1 MQLTNQPVA
10 LYARLSKD
18 RSGLSE
24 NVQIQLREGTYFVE
38 DNGGQV
44 VASFTDNDI
53 SASKFSTKPR
63 PEYDLL
69 VAAIERGEVEV
80 IVVTEMTR
88 LYRRIEE
95 LLELIKMAEHTKL
108 RGIFTTDGIG
118 YDLSTPEGI
127 HAAIGAVNNAMLES
141 ARLSKRQKRKKKVRA
156 EQGRYLGGYRAY
168 GYEGALK
175 DEAGTVLNRGRINV
189 ALVDREV
196 EIYRDCVRRIIAGE
210 RAMTI
215 MRDLNQRGIPSPDGK
230 QWAAGNFKRLFM
242 KKRYVVFETGD
253 HPTDCVCL
261 TNPST
266 GGTLVH
272 GEAEHRAVWPG
283 LIARE
288 EYELMMSRFRE
299 TAQNWNHGLV
309 HGRTYMLSGLVF
321 CACGSVMYGSAR
333 QRPDGT
339 YQRRY
344 RCKGVDNHGNRVGC
358 GKVFR
363 SAEPLELFVTEA
375 VLFRFDSPEAALALS
390 PKDDGTKVED
400 LVATL
405 AKHQLHRKNLVKE
418 YGRGEHKRDD
428 YKVMLEAADDAIEQ
442 VQEELAKFQN
452 SRAASLLPANK
463 AVREVWPDASLD
475 WRHSVIGLLVDR
487 VVIHPGHPGSH
498 LWNGYRFNPEMVAV
512 DWKA

>member
-1 MQLTNQPVA
+1 MQLTNQLVA

-53 SASKFSTKPR
+53 SASKFSKKPR

-118 YDLSTPEGI
+118 YDLSTPEGV

-141 ARLSKRQKRKKKVRA
+141 ARLSKRQKRKKKARA

-189 ALVDREV
+189 ALIDREV

-215 MRDLNQRGIPSPDGK
+215 MRDLNQRGVPSPDGK

-242 KKRYVVFETGD
+242 KKRYVVFEAEDQPATGQQGR
-253 HPTDCVCL
+253 P
-261 TNPST
+261 
-266 GGTLVH
+266 
-272 GEAEHRAVWPG
+272 RG
-283 LIARE
+283 LAGR
-288 EYELMMSRFRE
+288 LAGLA
-299 TAQNWNHGLV
+299 AQ
-309 HGRTYMLSGLVF
+309 
-321 CACGSVMYGSAR
+321 
-333 QRPDGT
+333 
-339 YQRRY
+339 RY
-344 RCKGVDNHGNRVGC
+344 RAAGRSGGDSSRSSGQPPVERVSVQPRDGRRRLE
-358 GKVFR
+358 GIVTPAAQAATFASFR
-363 SAEPLELFVTEA
+363 GWS
-375 VLFRFDSPEAALALS
+375 
-390 PKDDGTKVED
+390 G
-400 LVATL
+400 
-405 AKHQLHRKNLVKE
+405 
-418 YGRGEHKRDD
+418 GRPPFWF
-428 YKVMLEAADDAIEQ
+428 A
-442 VQEELAKFQN
+442 
-452 SRAASLLPANK
+452 
-463 AVREVWPDASLD
+463 WP
-475 WRHSVIGLLVDR
+475 R
-487 VVIHPGHPGSH
+487 
-498 LWNGYRFNPEMVAV
+498 
-512 DWKA
+512 